1 MDVGVRFQR
10 NPDSNGG
17 DIVAFLERQPQ
28 SQLYLAHLRGRQDS
42 ARNLCADHV
51 NAGLPLA
58 VDAAAQA
65 LRTKLVVRD
74 LAGHELFGIG
84 AEQLDVGSNG
94 SVVLGLSLLL
104 EGLCGWLDGFFDGDH
119 DDPYLDRD

>member
-1 MDVGVRFQR
+1 MHVG
-10 NPDSNGG
+10 
-17 DIVAFLERQPQ
+17 
-28 SQLYLAHLRGRQDS
+28 LA
-42 ARNLCADHV
+42 
-51 NAGLPLA
+51 LA

-74 LAGHELFGIG
+74 IAGNELFGIR

-104 EGLCGWLDGFFDGDH
+104 EGLCGLADGFFDGDH

>member
-1 MDVGVRFQR
+1 
-10 NPDSNGG
+10 
-17 DIVAFLERQPQ
+17 
-28 SQLYLAHLRGRQDS
+28 
-42 ARNLCADHV
+42 
-51 NAGLPLA
+51 
-58 VDAAAQA
+58 
-65 LRTKLVVRD
+65 LVVRD
-74 LAGHELFGIG
+74 LARHELFGIR